1 MMDEKEI
8 ALFMDEFYGISNRMT
23 QIRNTSLVFEG
34 GIAVN
39 SAGLSFLDAVA
50 GNEGMNMA
58 ELGERLG
65 LTKGAVSQMAGK
77 LEGKGLL
84 KKERSKRGGREVYLE
99 LTAEGI
105 RIREEYMVLRRR
117 MYEGVVDIA
126 GSYSGEE
133 IQTIRRFLR
142 QIGEFAQNY
151 QKKFLVSQKESAE
164 DERGLLRDRSGS
176 QGGELQ

>member
-39 SAGLSFLDAVA
+39 SAGLS

-164 DERGLLRDRSGS
+164 DERGLLRDRSGG